1 MLKNYWTIALRS
13 FTRQRN
19 NVAVLFLGLTAG
31 ITCFILTFLF
41 VMHESGYDTF
51 HKNADRIFRIQQNRY
66 NKNELTNSSAGSN
79 FGIGVDMATDL
90 PEVEN
95 YVMLSKNI
103 CVLVKDDEVFQSEKS
118 GYASENFFK
127 TFSIRLLKGHDSLV
141 LARPFTIAL
150 SESFSRAIFKNEDPL
165 GKTLSWRGYID
176 VEVTG
181 IFEDPPPKSHFAFD
195 ALYSMETYKKR
206 AHRFVLEEPWRW
218 DGFYNYVMLHRPDQ
232 LQAVKEKLPDLIER
246 KTGNW
251 LRETDQKL
259 EINLQPLRSIH
270 LESNF
275 SDELRPNGNKQ
286 TVYFLAAVGLMMLII
301 AWVNY
306 VSLATVRSIDRAKEV
321 GIRKV
326 VGSLRSQ
333 LIGQFLT
340 EAFVINLLALAIA
353 ILIVWLL
360 LPRFS
365 EWFQRDLA
373 VDFRPSPGVIGG
385 SIALLTVSTLASGLY
400 PAFVISGIAPS
411 QILKGNFSSG
421 KRGQLLRKTMV
432 LIPFVI
438 TVVLL
443 IGLYALHLQLNL
455 MKKKELGFSPSG
467 LFVVQNSTLFDS
479 TQNRRI
485 RSFKNEVVRIA
496 GVKSLTNLTSL
507 PGEFIVPYANSVQRI
522 GAAKEDVNQ
531 YRFFEVDEHFVETLG
546 ITLLAGNSFGPASVP
561 NKEVLIN
568 ETASRLLGF
577 SSPEDA
583 VDQKAFFRDDTV
595 MIRGII
601 RDYHHES
608 PKHKIP
614 PVFYVFNNSRTNYY
628 VLRLEIDSQQTREQ
642 ILKLFST
649 TFPGQAPESFMLMD
663 KYDSQYASD
672 ERLGKII
679 TTFTLVLLAITCT
692 GLFSLASFTAKFR
705 MKEIGIRKVMG
716 ASAGDAAYL
725 LMKEYLVIVLVA
737 LAIGIPV
744 ALKVLDEWLTT
755 FTVRIDIAWYMVAIP
770 SILVLLIALTTILWQ
785 TIKSARANPVTV
797 LKYE

>member
-1 MLKNYWTIALRS
+1 
-13 FTRQRN
+13 
-19 NVAVLFLGLTAG
+19 
-31 ITCFILTFLF
+31 
-41 VMHESGYDTF
+41 
-51 HKNADRIFRIQQNRY
+51 
-66 NKNELTNSSAGSN
+66 
-79 FGIGVDMATDL
+79 
-90 PEVEN
+90 
-95 YVMLSKNI
+95 
-103 CVLVKDDEVFQSEKS
+103 
-118 GYASENFFK
+118 
-127 TFSIRLLKGHDSLV
+127 
-141 LARPFTIAL
+141 
-150 SESFSRAIFKNEDPL
+150 
-165 GKTLSWRGYID
+165 
-176 VEVTG
+176 
-181 IFEDPPPKSHFAFD
+181 
-195 ALYSMETYKKR
+195 
-206 AHRFVLEEPWRW
+206 
-218 DGFYNYVMLHRPDQ
+218 
-232 LQAVKEKLPDLIER
+232 
-246 KTGNW
+246 
-251 LRETDQKL
+251 
-259 EINLQPLRSIH
+259 
-270 LESNF
+270 
-275 SDELRPNGNKQ
+275 
-286 TVYFLAAVGLMMLII
+286 
-301 AWVNY
+301 
-306 VSLATVRSIDRAKEV
+306 
-321 GIRKV
+321 
-326 VGSLRSQ
+326 
-333 LIGQFLT
+333 
-340 EAFVINLLALAIA
+340 
-353 ILIVWLL
+353 
-360 LPRFS
+360 
-365 EWFQRDLA
+365 
-373 VDFRPSPGVIGG
+373 
-385 SIALLTVSTLASGLY
+385 
-400 PAFVISGIAPS
+400 
-411 QILKGNFSSG
+411 
-421 KRGQLLRKTMV
+421 
-432 LIPFVI
+432 
-438 TVVLL
+438 
-443 IGLYALHLQLNL
+443 
-455 MKKKELGFSPSG
+455 
-467 LFVVQNSTLFDS
+467 
-479 TQNRRI
+479 
-485 RSFKNEVVRIA
+485 
-496 GVKSLTNLTSL
+496 
-507 PGEFIVPYANSVQRI
+507 VPYANSVRRI